1 MKIYLDVSE
10 WQCEIDW
17 DKVSGIDG
25 VMVRAGVGTR
35 QDKFWLRNISELNR
49 LGIPAGV
56 YWFSY
61 ATTVEE
67 AEAEAEACLSAIAD
81 WRIELPVAFDFEYDS
96 VNSLKKA
103 GVAQSRANVSAIV
116 RAFGGAIEGAG
127 YYTMVY
133 SNRDF
138 SGRYFEEDI
147 LRVYDLWLADW
158 KSLDSEPGMTC
169 GLWQYGKELRDGFT
183 TDVDC
188 NVALRDYPAIIR
200 RAELNNLTPKT
211 DAVVDFA
218 AALGL
223 TSDGSDKG
231 ETATKYDLWRAIY
244 AMEGGG
250 TK

>member
-1 MKIYLDVSE
+1 MKLYLDVSE
-10 WQCEIDW
+10 WQGEIDW
-17 DKVSGIDG
+17 GKVSGIDG

-67 AEAEAEACLSAIAD
+67 AEAEAEDCLSAVAD
-81 WRIELPVAFDFEYDS
+81 WRIELPVAFDFEYESRDKMES
-96 VNSLKKA
+96 A
-103 GVAQSRANVSAIV
+103 GVTPGKENVSAIV
-116 RAFGGAIEGAG
+116 RGFCAVIEGEG

-138 SGRYFEEDI
+138 SGRYFEDDI
-147 LRVYDLWLADW
+147 LRKYDLWLADW
-158 KSLDSEPGMTC
+158 KSLDGEPGMRC
-169 GLWQYGKELRDGFT
+169 GLWQYGKERRAGFGT
-183 TDVDC
+183 EVDC

-200 RAELNNLTPKT
+200 KAELNNLSPKT

-223 TSDGSDKG
+223 TADGSDKA
-231 ETATKYDLWRAIY
+231 EAATKYDLWRAIY
-244 AMEGGG
+244 ALH
-250 TK
+250 KP

>member
-10 WQCEIDW
+10 WQGEVDW

-25 VMVRAGVGTR
+25 VMVRAGVGSR

-67 AEAEAEACLSAIAD
+67 TEAEAEACLSAIAD

-96 VNSLKKA
+96 VNNLKKA
-103 GVAQSRANVSAIV
+103 GVTQSRANVSAIV
-116 RAFGGAIEGAG
+116 RAFGGVIEGAG

-158 KSLDSEPGMTC
+158 KSLDSEPGMSC
-169 GLWQYGKELRDGFT
+169 GLWQYGKERREGFSG
-183 TDVDC
+183 DVDC

-200 RAELNNLTPKT
+200 KAELNNLTPKT
-211 DAVVDFA
+211 DAAVDFA

-223 TSDGSDKG
+223 TSDGSDKA
-231 ETATKYDLWRAIY
+231 EAATKYDLWRAIY
-244 AMEGGG
+244 ALH
-250 TK
+250 KP

>member
-61 ATTVEE
+61 AKDAEE
-67 AEAEAEACLSAIAD
+67 AAAEAEACLAAIAD
-81 WRIELPVAFDFEYDS
+81 WRIELPVAFDFEYESRDKLES
-96 VNSLKKA
+96 A
-103 GVAQSRANVSAIV
+103 GVTPGKENVSAIV
-116 RAFGGAIEGAG
+116 RGFCEAVEGAG

-138 SGRYFEEDI
+138 SGRYFEDDI
-147 LRVYDLWLADW
+147 LRKYDLWLADW
-158 KSLDSEPGMTC
+158 KALSETAQPGMSC
-169 GLWQYGKELRDGFT
+169 GLWQYGKERRVGFGP
-183 TDVDC
+183 DVDC

-200 RAELNNLTPKT
+200 KAELNNLVEKT
-211 DAVVDFA
+211 DPVVDFA
-218 AALGL
+218 YSLGL
-223 TSDGSDKG
+223 TADGSDKA
-231 ETATKYDLWRAIY
+231 EAATKYDLWRALY
-244 AMEGGG
+244 LQN
-250 TK
+250 K